1 MQRQLEAQLEEVREG
16 RGEMEAQLEAL
27 REQLQEATATGEGGR
42 EVSGQAHIAGGR
54 WMAVYMC
61 SIYNTDDDVMCSIY
75 NTDDD
80 VMCSIYRRVGGPGWA
95 AGAAVCAE
103 RRPAI
108 SAVLLPGATGDAYP
122 ES

>member
-42 EVSGQAHIAGGR
+42 EVSGQAHIVGGR

-75 NTDDD
+75 
-80 VMCSIYRRVGGPGWA
+80 RRVWGPGWA